1 MWGIPRSPSSVV
13 QCLHQKT
20 SLLGSSNDLEVFIGC
35 LNTTVSRKEQA
46 GTILSPVYKM
56 SAGNVFWPIAS
67 QCVRDVL
74 CLTTKPGRTL
84 AVLGTLHC
92 SLLILFCSLG
102 CMRWCGLAVSPFI
115 ALIGRGSRSVLVN
128 TKAAVPMNVWELTSN
143 SVLGEEELQQ
153 WQHQWM
159 WFFHNTGEK
168 SVKKGS
174 SASAV

>member
-1 MWGIPRSPSSVV
+1 
-13 QCLHQKT
+13 
-20 SLLGSSNDLEVFIGC
+20 
-35 LNTTVSRKEQA
+35 
-46 GTILSPVYKM
+46 M
-56 SAGNVFWPIAS
+56 SAGNVFWQIAS

-153 WQHQWM
+153 WQYQWM

-174 SASAV
+174 SLWLKPAGLFMNWSKWNLKRNRAIYVVLPWCKRKAHVGCDWLKRWWSVTEL